1 MIAVTP
7 KELERERVSPQRFD
21 QFALAVLRE
30 LGERAPAGKGFTEYF
45 DQQPAG
51 KPSLLAELR
60 RDAEVVSV
68 LAGARIQPQSRSQ
81 KQQYVLSTTS
91 LMLLRGKVLSLAV
104 YGAYDSPADLD
115 WIRAITA
122 RWVDDLQ
129 RLNPR

>member
-7 KELERERVSPQRFD
+7 KELERERVNAQRFD

-30 LGERAPAGKGFTEYF
+30 LGEQVPAGKGFTEHF

-68 LAGARIQPQSRSQ
+68 LSGARVQPQSRPQ
-81 KQQYVLSTTS
+81 KPQYVLSSTS
-91 LMLLRGKVLSLAV
+91 LMLLRGKLLSLEV
-104 YGAYDSPADLD
+104 YGAYESPADLE
-115 WIRAITA
+115 WIRAITV
-122 RWVDDLQ
+122 RWIDELQ
-129 RLNPR
+129 RLNAR